1 MSFSGDIRRFNE
13 KVEKSAN
20 AIFRGTALNLFGK
33 IVKRTPVLT
42 GRLINNWR
50 AGINSAPTETTS
62 ATSQNGTL
70 SRQSA
75 NSATARAKLGDS
87 IYFVN
92 NLPYAQAIEDG
103 HSQKAPAGMV
113 KVTVAEF
120 KQAVAEQAKKV

>member
-50 AGINSAPTETTS
+50 AGINSAPTETTG
-62 ATSQNGTL
+62 ATSKNGTL
-70 SRQSA
+70 STRSA
-75 NSATARAKLGDS
+75 NSTTARAKLGDS
-87 IYFVN
+87 IYYVN
-92 NLPYAQAIEDG
+92 NLPYAQGIEDG
-103 HSQKAPAGMV
+103 RSQKAPAGMV